1 MHRIEENEVLFHAA
15 TNQIFAAR
23 KIDNIKEMQRG
34 SVVGGDEC
42 GKYENYTTK
51 LTDSFKRITLSGN
64 TIRPHTIISVPGSKH
79 VLHRG

>member
-1 MHRIEENEVLFHAA
+1 MHRIEENEVLFYVA

-23 KIDNIKEMQRG
+23 KIDNTRG
-34 SVVGGDEC
+34 KQSVSGGMC

-64 TIRPHTIISVPGSKH
+64 TICPHTI
-79 VLHRG
+79 